1 MDRGKHSNLLQ
12 SRNWSE
18 MSMSNQAQTAT
29 VCQLKEQVRYA
40 EWVRQYEEQKASGL
54 SVTEWCKENGI
65 NPSTYYH
72 RLRKIR
78 EVFCDKYVE
87 PIEPREPFQ
96 FEKTSIVPLKNP
108 VVKADEITIEYG
120 GIKMRVT
127 GEISAEK
134 LCAIIGVL
142 RSC

>member
-1 MDRGKHSNLLQ
+1 MNMANK
-12 SRNWSE
+12 
-18 MSMSNQAQTAT
+18 AQTAT
-29 VCQLKEQVRYA
+29 IGQLKEQVRYA
-40 EWVRQYEEQKASGL
+40 EWARQYEEQKASGL
-54 SVTEWCKENGI
+54 SVTDWCKENGI

-87 PIEPREPFQ
+87 PIETREPFQ

>member
-1 MDRGKHSNLLQ
+1 MADKTRTETIGK
-12 SRNWSE
+12 
-18 MSMSNQAQTAT
+18 MKA
-29 VCQLKEQVRYA
+29 QVRYA
-40 EWVRQYEEQKASGL
+40 EWARQYEEQQASDL

-87 PIEPREPFQ
+87 PIETREPSQ
-96 FEKTSIVPLKNP
+96 SEKTSIVPLKNP
-108 VVKADEITIEYG
+108 VVKADEITIEYS
-120 GIKMRVT
+120 GIKMCVS

-134 LCAIIGVL
+134 LSAIVGVL

>member
-1 MDRGKHSNLLQ
+1 MADKARTEVIGK
-12 SRNWSE
+12 
-18 MSMSNQAQTAT
+18 MKA
-29 VCQLKEQVRYA
+29 QVRYA
-40 EWVRQYEEQKASGL
+40 EWARQYEEQQASDL

-65 NPSTYYH
+65 NQSTYYH

-78 EVFCDKYVE
+78 EVFCDKYVKSIEKTE
-87 PIEPREPFQ
+87 PVQ
-96 FEKTSIVPLKNP
+96 FKKTSIVPLKRP
-108 VVKADEITIEYG
+108 VSPADEITIEYG
-120 GIKMRVT
+120 GIKMHVI

>member
-1 MDRGKHSNLLQ
+1 
-12 SRNWSE
+12 
-18 MSMSNQAQTAT
+18 MSNKERTEAIGKM
-29 VCQLKEQVRYA
+29 KEQVRYA
-40 EWVRQYEEQKASGL
+40 EWARQYEEQKASGL

-87 PIEPREPFQ
+87 PIEKTEAFQ
-96 FEKTSIVPLKNP
+96 SEKTSIVPLKKP
-108 VVKADEITIEYG
+108 VAKADEITIAYG
-120 GIKMRVT
+120 GVKMCVM

-134 LCAIIGVL
+134 LSAIIGVL